1 MTFKNG
7 TEIEPRY
14 DRDESRL
21 GIEKISGVNLQ
32 TRQRLQINFQILR
45 DSLFENLTKDYYIV
59 PLTFISREAIM
70 SKEKANLIL
79 GDLYIAMSAKKVGT
93 IIIVFLGLSI
103 VSFGLYLFY
112 QYRIADM
119 KEIRE
124 QRRARKRKNQFKINF
139 TVQES

>member
-1 MTFKNG
+1 
-7 TEIEPRY
+7 
-14 DRDESRL
+14 
-21 GIEKISGVNLQ
+21 
-32 TRQRLQINFQILR
+32 
-45 DSLFENLTKDYYIV
+45 LTKDYYIV

>member
-1 MTFKNG
+1 
-7 TEIEPRY
+7 
-14 DRDESRL
+14 
-21 GIEKISGVNLQ
+21 
-32 TRQRLQINFQILR
+32 
-45 DSLFENLTKDYYIV
+45 
-59 PLTFISREAIM
+59 M